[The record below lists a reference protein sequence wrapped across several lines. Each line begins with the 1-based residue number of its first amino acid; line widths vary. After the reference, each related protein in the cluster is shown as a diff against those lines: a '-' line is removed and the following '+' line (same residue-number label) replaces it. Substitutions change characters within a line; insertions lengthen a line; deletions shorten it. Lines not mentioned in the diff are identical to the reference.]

1 MNIRLQTNNQLSEII
16 VLSDKKETGIRA
28 TGMGTLDIP
37 MTQIKNTPA
46 ILGEADILKKIQLM
60 PGVQAGTEGFRG
72 LYVRGGGPDQ
82 NLLLLDGI
90 PIYNADHMLGVFSI
104 FTPEAMKKVT
114 LFKGSFPARY
124 GGRLSSIVDI
134 RTNDGDMQN
143 YHGTVSIG
151 LLTSKLHF
159 EGPILKD
166 KTSFCLTGR
175 RTYLDLVARPFLPE
189 DQKFNYYFYDITAKV
204 NQKFSDRSRLFF
216 SFY

>member
-1 MNIRLQTNNQLSEII
+1 
-16 VLSDKKETGIRA
+16 
-28 TGMGTLDIP
+28 MGTLDIP

-46 ILGEADILKKIQLM
+46 ILGEADILKTIQLM
-60 PGVQAGTEGFRG
+60 PGVQAGTEGFSG

-82 NLLLLDGI
+82 NLILLDGI

-189 DQKFNYYFYDITAKV
+189 DKKYNYYSMI
-204 NQKFSDRSRLFF
+204 SIPR
-216 SFY
+216 